1 MYVDKRDGTS
11 ELVDFNKI
19 MNRIKY
25 LAEGSNNIGE
35 KLTIDYVEIA
45 KKVVNALINH
55 IKTNQLDELA
65 AEECAYRIGEHIDY
79 GKLASRLIISNHHKN
94 TISSF
99 SQTMNNLYNNSD
111 DNNNRYQIVTDK
123 FINAVNKYADVLD
136 EIVNKSHI
144 NDYKV
149 LDYFGF
155 KTLYKSYLIKYKLA
169 NGTKG
174 QERYQH
180 LLMRQ
185 AVAIYIK
192 DNYELLDLE
201 GAINCYNG
209 LTNALYTHATP
220 TLLNSGKAN
229 AQLSSCFLLGMYD
242 SVDGMYECIRRS
254 AHISKGAG
262 GIGIHISGI
271 RANGSKIRGTGG
283 KSDGILPLAKVINNE
298 ALHVNQGGARPGAIA
313 LYIEP
318 WHADIFD
325 FLELKL
331 PSGLEARRARDLFY
345 ALWIPDLFME
355 RLKLALNGN
364 SDVVWSLMCPDKC
377 PKLNDT
383 YGTEFNELYMNYEMN
398 GNYIRQVPILKLWDA
413 ILTCQ
418 KETGT
423 PYMCYKDNVNRK
435 SNQSNIGI
443 IRSSNLCAEIVQYS
457 DHSQYATCNL
467 GSINLTKMITNNSSE
482 MNTSNIDSLYFDYNL
497 LYKTAY
503 QLTINLN
510 NVIDINHYPVI
521 ETAIS
526 NFQHR
531 PIGMGVQGLADVFML
546 LNLPFDSPNAREI
559 NKNIFETIY
568 YAALCASND
577 LAKKRTEKL
586 NKDDL
591 SILKY
596 IKELSQKYQY
606 INNYISI
613 VNREQKQKSFN
624 EYENKMFNSMK
635 LERDSSILLIN
646 SYINSY
652 NLPSYTYEYSYINL
666 DETSSKYTGSYS
678 SFIKSPASKGILQY
692 DMWNTVPSSRWNWTE
707 LKENIKNYGLRNSLL
722 VAVMPTATTAHILGN
737 VECIEPITSNLYSR
751 QTTAGSFMIANK
763 YLQQEMI
770 KRGLWT
776 PTIKDKIMLN
786 RGSVQNIDEIPNDL
800 KMIFKT
806 AWEISKK
813 SLIEMSADR
822 GAYVDQSQ
830 SLNMFTDNPSSNLI
844 QSIHLYGWEKGLKTG
859 MYYLRTKPPVYTQQF
874 TLQVNNQF
882 QTSQTSQTHQS
893 HQTHQTSNSNKNEV
907 KDQQDNVQ
915 MENEVQVCRRG
926 DPTCAACSA

>member
-35 KLTIDYVEIA
+35 KLSIDYVEIA
-45 KKVVNALINH
+45 QKVVNALINH

-94 TISSF
+94 TNSSF
-99 SQTMNNLYNNSD
+99 SQTMNNLYNNID

-123 FINAVNKYADVLD
+123 FINAVNKYADTLD
-136 EIVNKSHI
+136 KIVNDSHN
-144 NDYKV
+144 NDYKI

-155 KTLYKSYLIKYKLA
+155 KTIYKSYLIKYKLSD
-169 NGTKG
+169 GSKG

-185 AVAIYIK
+185 AVAIYTM
-192 DNYELLDLE
+192 DNSDLLDLE
-201 GAINCYNG
+201 GAINCYIG

-229 AQLSSCFLLGMYD
+229 AQLSSCFLLGMHD

-271 RANGSKIRGTGG
+271 RASGSKIRGTGG

-377 PKLNDT
+377 PRLNDT
-383 YGTEFNELYMNYEMN
+383 YGKEFNELYVNYEMN
-398 GNYIRQVPILKLWDA
+398 GNYIRQIPILKLWDA

-423 PYMCYKDNVNRK
+423 PYMCYKDNVNNK

-467 GSINLTKMITNNSSE
+467 GSINLTKMI
-482 MNTSNIDSLYFDYNL
+482 SNEFDFNL
-497 LYKTAY
+497 LYQTAY

-546 LNLPFDSPNAREI
+546 LNLPFDSPAAREI

-577 LAKKRTEKL
+577 LAKERTNKL
-586 NKDDL
+586 NKVNL
-591 SILKY
+591 SILKN

-606 INNYISI
+606 INNYISVI
-613 VNREQKQKSFN
+613 NREQKENSLN
-624 EYENKMFNSMK
+624 EYELVKFNSMK
-635 LERDSSILLIN
+635 IERDSCLLLLK
-646 SYINSY
+646 SYINMF

-666 DETSSKYTGSYS
+666 NEISSEVSFKYIGSYS
-678 SFIKSPASKGILQY
+678 SFIGSPASKGILQY
-692 DMWNTVPSSRWNWTE
+692 DMWNTIPSSRWNWTE
-707 LKENIKNYGLRNSLL
+707 LKENIHKYGLRNSLL
-722 VAVMPTATTAHILGN
+722 VAIMPTATTAHILGN

-770 KRGLWT
+770 KRNLWT

-859 MYYLRTKPPVYTQQF
+859 MYYLRTKPPIYAQQF
-874 TLQVNNQF
+874 TLQENKLSENIYK
-882 QTSQTSQTHQS
+882 SPHSP
-893 HQTHQTSNSNKNEV
+893 NKNET
-907 KDQQDNVQ
+907 KEQT
-915 MENEVQVCRRG
+915 ENEVQVQTCRRG
-926 DPTCAACSA
+926 DPTCASCSA